1 MKRTLFSTDFEG
13 LAAMKSLTVQYECLH
28 RSGVGLDYFTSHI
41 DRLTLQAN
49 GRFSYIVQEKSRIGQ
64 AAKALLSGQQVD
76 MNAPEVRREG
86 RYSWQGNI
94 ITFYFDDGAQEQGQ
108 IAPNGVQIGNDFFEK
123 VSDSTLLPPTN
134 RLKSNMEDIAKG
146 LKIAGA
152 VGGAAIKAVK
162 TITDTVQNAQG
173 QGASSTP
180 ASNSPSQN
188 ANPYSQAPGYRP
200 SQTPPPAQPAQPYS
214 QSPGYQSP
222 QTPPPAQPATTG
234 QDAETLFCDQ
244 CGQPVRPG
252 KLYCNH
258 CGARLP

>member
-1 MKRTLFSTDFEG
+1 
-13 LAAMKSLTVQYECLH
+13 MKSLTGQYECLH
-28 RSGVGLDYFTSHI
+28 RSGIGLDYFTSHI

-49 GRFSYIVQEKSRIGQ
+49 GRFSYIVQEKSRIGH
-64 AAKALLSGQQVD
+64 AAKSLLSGQQVD
-76 MNAPEVRREG
+76 MNAPEVRRDG
-86 RYSWQGNI
+86 RYAWQGNI

-108 IAPNGVQIGNDFFEK
+108 VAPNGIQIGSDFFEK

-152 VGGAAIKAVK
+152 IGGAAIKAVK
-162 TITDTVQNAQG
+162 TIQDTVQNAQAQG
-173 QGASSTP
+173 TNAPPASNPPSQGAS
-180 ASNSPSQN
+180 
-188 ANPYSQAPGYRP
+188 PYQ
-200 SQTPPPAQPAQPYS
+200 QTPS
-214 QSPGYQSP
+214 YQSP
-222 QTPPPAQPATTG
+222 QTPPPAQPAPAATTG
-234 QDAETLFCDQ
+234 QDNETLFCDQ

>member
-1 MKRTLFSTDFEG
+1 
-13 LAAMKSLTVQYECLH
+13 MKSLTGQYECLH

-49 GRFSYIVQEKSRIGQ
+49 GRFSYIVQEKSRIGH
-64 AAKALLSGQQVD
+64 AAKALLSGEQVN
-76 MNAPEVRREG
+76 MNAPEVRRDG
-86 RYSWQGNI
+86 RYSLQGNTI
-94 ITFYFDDGAQEQGQ
+94 LFYFDDGAQEQGQ

-123 VSDSTLLPPTN
+123 VSDSTLLPPTH

-152 VGGAAIKAVK
+152 IGGATIKAVK
-162 TITDTVQNAQG
+162 TIQGTIQNAQG
-173 QGASSTP
+173 QGTNMPPATP
-180 ASNSPSQN
+180 PSQS
-188 ANPYSQAPGYRP
+188 ANSYSQAPSY
-200 SQTPPPAQPAQPYS
+200 QP
-214 QSPGYQSP
+214 P
-222 QTPPPAQPATTG
+222 QTPPPAQPAPSTPNTQG
-234 QDAETLFCDQ
+234 DETLFCDQ